1 MMCTARTHPYSTA
14 TSTDAERVFSRGGLT
29 VSRLRHSLS
38 DASVRASALLG
49 SWSTLPDLI
58 PEKET
63 IALLKAHI
71 RKTRVGGGGGGDN
84 DNDNGPPGGLA
95 SAVKAEP
102 SRSAPRAF
110 SSHPS
115 TRPSTPSTRPSTPA
129 NTSSSQ
135 AHASTKA
142 KKTGS
147 VPPGLSRSSSAA
159 SLTSDTRSTRAL
171 LAASGSKK
179 TKARVPAGS
188 GKARAADPDVVVI
201 SDSE

>member
-1 MMCTARTHPYSTA
+1 MYTAHTHPYSTA
-14 TSTDAERVFSRGGLT
+14 TSTDVERAFSRGGLT

-71 RKTRVGGGGGGDN
+71 RKTRVGGDN
-84 DNDNGPPGGLA
+84 DNNDNNTPEGGLA
-95 SAVKAEP
+95 GAMKAGP
-102 SRSAPRAF
+102 SR
-110 SSHPS
+110 
-115 TRPSTPSTRPSTPA
+115 TRPSTPSTRPSTRPSTPSIA
-129 NTSSSQ
+129 SGSQ
-135 AHASTKA
+135 AHGSSKA
-142 KKTGS
+142 QKTGS
-147 VPPGLSRSSSAA
+147 IPPGPSCSSSVA
-159 SLTSDTRSTRAL
+159 SLKSDTRSTRAL
-171 LAASGSKK
+171 LAASSSKK
-179 TKARVPAGS
+179 TKTRVPVGS